1 MHSIFK
7 VKYLKTLAQVNVKY
21 EAAVLRKKYNL
32 TLNTISKR
40 QLLTSSTYYNSKKM
54 LPDNWGS
61 KKHKGKRNVQLQ
73 TATMILSAED
83 EESLAPLRQSVKE
96 QV

>member
-32 TLNTISKR
+32 TLNR

-83 EESLAPLRQSVKE
+83 EESLAPFRQSVKE